1 VTQSLRS
8 NTLSKTDLTIFKT
21 HCSVSKHEAWKIYGA
36 FVHLG
41 NVRTIDVTQFALEAL
56 VGNLILLSRRQSAGI
71 LIFVLFYIT
80 KQRGK

>member
-1 VTQSLRS
+1 MQ
-8 NTLSKTDLTIFKT
+8 
-21 HCSVSKHEAWKIYGA
+21 
-36 FVHLG
+36 LG

-56 VGNLILLSRRQSAGI
+56 VGNLVLLSRRQSAGI